1 MKHERRFRDADDFD
15 GYDRG
20 RRKKDK
26 GRRRGKGEGEL
37 FAERQSNDDELSFVA
52 VPQKQERQPQQ
63 QPGAVQQFR
72 FNEASTIEVKGYKID
87 LSRVKSVE
95 KQETVHNGRPSHGIE
110 FTFMGKNGYGRTIWY
125 GTNSKQRDEEYEKY
139 ITLWRAASASA

>member
-1 MKHERRFRDADDFD
+1 MKHERRFREDEGSD
-15 GYDRG
+15 GYDPG

-26 GRRRGKGEGEL
+26 GRRRAKGEGEL
-37 FAERQSNDDELSFVA
+37 FAERQSNDDELSFMA
-52 VPQKQERQPQQ
+52 PAPQTEARQAQQ
-63 QPGAVQQFR
+63 SNAYQQFR

-110 FTFMGKNGYGRTIWY
+110 FAFMGKNGYGRTIWY
-125 GTNSKQRDEEYEKY
+125 GTNAKQRDEEYEKY
-139 ITLWRAASASA
+139 LTLWKAVSPSA

>member
-1 MKHERRFRDADDFD
+1 M
-15 GYDRG
+15 
-20 RRKKDK
+20 
-26 GRRRGKGEGEL
+26 

-52 VPQKQERQPQQ
+52 VPQNQERQPQQ
-63 QPGAVQQFR
+63 SGTVQQFK

-110 FTFMGKNGYGRTIWY
+110 FAFMGKNGYGRTIWY

-139 ITLWRAASASA
+139 FTLWKAASTSA